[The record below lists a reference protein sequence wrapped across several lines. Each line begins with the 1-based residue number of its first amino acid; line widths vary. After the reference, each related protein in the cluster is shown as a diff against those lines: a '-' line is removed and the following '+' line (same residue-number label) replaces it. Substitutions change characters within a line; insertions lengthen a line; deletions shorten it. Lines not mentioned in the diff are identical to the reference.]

1 MSDALYQKAIVEL
14 ARDAATAGSLPQ
26 PDASVTRDNPLCGDR
41 VTLQARFSAD
51 GSIAELKHT
60 TRGCLLCQ
68 ASAAMV
74 GRHAVGLSAAKA
86 VAEEAV
92 VRGFLK
98 ESVQG
103 DSAWPEMEYFLPVR
117 AHKSRHDCVIL
128 AFDALAALFKR

>member
-14 ARDAATAGSLPQ
+14 ARDASAAGAMAN

-41 VTLQARFSAD
+41 VTLQARFAPD

-74 GRHAVGLSAAKA
+74 GHHAAGLSAQKA
-86 VAEEAV
+86 AAAEELA
-92 VRGFLK
+92 RGFLK
-98 ESVQG
+98 GAAPGS
-103 DSAWPEMEYFLPVR
+103 DAWPELDYFIPVR
-117 AHKSRHDCVIL
+117 GHKSRHDCVIL